1 MGPLKGITV
10 VEFAGIGPGPF
21 CGMMLADMG
30 AEIIRIDRKGG
41 DKLPMPKKHGT
52 DVLGRGRRSIVVDLK
67 SDEGRAVAMKLVAKA
82 DVLMEGYRPGV
93 MERLGFGPDACLKV
107 NPKLVYGR
115 MTGYGQSGPMAQQA
129 GHDITYIAIAGA
141 LGAFKRK
148 GEKPLPPINYVGDF
162 GGGGMLLAFGIV
174 CALLEA
180 RASGKG
186 QVIDAAMTDG
196 TALLGAMLYGLRA
209 VGGWSDEAGV
219 NLLDTGA
226 HFYETYETKDG
237 KYMGIGPIEPQFYAE
252 FLDKM
257 GLTGSEFE
265 AQLDTS
271 RWPEFKNKLTTLFK
285 TKTRDEWTAIFEG
298 SDACAVPVLGLGEA
312 PEHPHNKAR
321 GTFVEVAGVVQP
333 APAPRFSRTPG
344 EIRGVSPNPGQDTD
358 AILQD
363 VGLTAAEIAA
373 LRAQGAVG

>member
-30 AEIIRIDRKGG
+30 ANVIRIDRKGG
-41 DKLPMPKKHGT
+41 DKLPMPKKPGS

-67 SDEGRAVAMKLVAKA
+67 SAEGKAVAMKLVAKA
-82 DVLMEGYRPGV
+82 DVLIEGYRPGV
-93 MERLGFGPDACLKV
+93 MERLGFGPDACFTV

-115 MTGYGQSGPMAQQA
+115 MTGFGQSGPMAQQA
-129 GHDITYIAIAGA
+129 GHDITYISIAGA
-141 LGAFKRK
+141 LGAFQRK
-148 GEKPLPPINYVGDF
+148 GEKPMPPINYVGDF

-196 TALLGAMLYGLRA
+196 TALLGAMLYGLRS
-209 VGGWSDEAGV
+209 VGGWSDEAGG

-226 HFYETYETKDG
+226 HFYETYETRDG

-257 GLTGSEFE
+257 GLKGGEFE
-265 AQLDTS
+265 AQLDKS
-271 RWPEFKNKLTTLFK
+271 RWPELKDKLAALFK
-285 TKTRDEWTAIFEG
+285 TKTRDEWAALFEG
-298 SDACAVPVLGLGEA
+298 SDACVAPVLGLGEA
-312 PEHPHNKAR
+312 PLHPHNKAR
-321 GTFVEVAGVVQP
+321 QTFVEVAGVVQP

-344 EIRGVSPNPGQDTD
+344 EIRGVSPEPGQDTE

-363 VGLTAAEIAA
+363 VGLTTAEIAA
-373 LRAQGAVG
+373 LRTQGVVG

>member
-41 DKLPMPKKHGT
+41 DKLPMPKKPGT

-93 MERLGFGPDACLKV
+93 MERLGFGPDECFKV

-129 GHDITYIAIAGA
+129 GHDITYISIAGA

-148 GEKPLPPINYVGDF
+148 GDKPLPPINYVGDF
-162 GGGGMLLAFGIV
+162 GGGGMLLAFGVV

-226 HFYETYETKDG
+226 HFYEVYETKDG
-237 KYMGIGPIEPQFYAE
+237 KYMGIGPIEPQFYGE

-257 GLTGSEFE
+257 GLKGSEFE

-271 RWPEFKNKLTTLFK
+271 RWPEFKDKLTVLFK
-285 TKTRDEWTAIFEG
+285 TKTRDEWAALFEG
-298 SDACAVPVLGLGEA
+298 SEACVAPVLGLGEA
-312 PEHPHNKAR
+312 PNHPHNKAR

-344 EIRGVSPNPGQDTD
+344 EIRGVSPEPGQDTN

>member
-30 AEIIRIDRKGG
+30 ADVIRIDRKGG
-41 DKLPMPKKHGT
+41 DKLPLPKKPGS

-67 SDEGRAVAMKLVAKA
+67 SAEGKAVAMKLVAKA
-82 DVLMEGYRPGV
+82 DALIEGYRPGV
-93 MERLGFGPDACLKV
+93 MERLGFGPDECFKV

-115 MTGYGQSGPMAQQA
+115 MTGFGQSGPMAQQA
-129 GHDITYIAIAGA
+129 GHDITYISIAGA
-141 LGAFKRK
+141 LGAFQRK
-148 GEKPLPPINYVGDF
+148 GEKPMPPINYVGDF

-209 VGGWSDEAGV
+209 VGGWSDEAGG

-226 HFYETYETKDG
+226 HFYETYETRDG

-252 FLDKM
+252 FLEKM
-257 GLTGSEFE
+257 GLKGSEFE
-265 AQLDTS
+265 AQLDRS
-271 RWPEFKNKLTTLFK
+271 RWPEFKDKLAALFK
-285 TKTRDEWTAIFEG
+285 TKTRDEWAMLFEG
-298 SDACAVPVLGLGEA
+298 SDACVAPVLGLGEA
-312 PEHPHNKAR
+312 PDHPHNQAR
-321 GTFVEVAGVVQP
+321 QTFIEVAGVTQP

-344 EIRGVSPNPGQDTD
+344 EIRSISPEPGQDTD

-363 VGLTAAEIAA
+363 AGLTTAEIAA
-373 LRAQGAVG
+373 LRTRGAVG